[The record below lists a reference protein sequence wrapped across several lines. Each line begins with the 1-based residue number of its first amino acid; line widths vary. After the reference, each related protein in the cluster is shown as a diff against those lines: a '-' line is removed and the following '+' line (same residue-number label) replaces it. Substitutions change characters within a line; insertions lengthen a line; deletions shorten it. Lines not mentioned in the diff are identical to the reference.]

1 MSDIHGLK
9 VDFRDDTHHAREFLE
24 GMKGEHARDILE
36 KGDKFKDFNKE
47 LDLIV
52 LNAFVHKDNLRIY
65 KQGQKRFFSGHCL
78 ESWSEKTRNI
88 FLCFY
93 LILDNF

>member
-36 KGDKFKDFNKE
+36 KGDKFKDFNGTEYKIVKGEDGE
-47 LDLIV
+47 LSI
-52 LNAFVHKDNLRIY
+52 HK
-65 KQGQKRFFSGHCL
+65 HH
-78 ESWSEKTRNI
+78 
-88 FLCFY
+88 
-93 LILDNF
+93 